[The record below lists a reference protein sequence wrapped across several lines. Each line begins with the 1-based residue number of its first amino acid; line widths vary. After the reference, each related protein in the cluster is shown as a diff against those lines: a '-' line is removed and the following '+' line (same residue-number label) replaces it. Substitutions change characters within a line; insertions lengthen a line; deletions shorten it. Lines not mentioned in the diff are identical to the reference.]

1 MAGKLLAR
9 GRLDTTRASARPVHG
24 QRPLSE
30 SATRPRLRTRR
41 GVAWGIAA
49 AATVGLVAASTVIP
63 RGGSLL
69 PVALVMV
76 GAGWAAI
83 GLVHGAVV
91 LAARIVGRR
100 PPRIAALAVAAL
112 LLVGVVPASVSSTAW
127 LLAAAFVLGGA
138 LCGAG
143 VAQLSG
149 PRAEDGQRLGSGLAW
164 ATGAVAVVAVGAW
177 VAAGGAGPEAEP
189 VRPTGQ
195 LAFVVGH
202 YGSGDHPHRAE
213 FAEPDVVTATVD
225 GGPFLESWVGVHGWL
240 RSRHFEFGPD
250 RLPLNATVWLP
261 EVDDP
266 APLVLV
272 AHGNHSMYVPS
283 DRGHAWLAEELASHG
298 YAVVSVDQTFLNDGV
313 LGFTDEYD
321 ARAWLLLEHLR
332 LWRGWQRDPA
342 NFFFG
347 RVDPGR
353 VALVG
358 HSRGGEAV
366 AHAALLDT
374 LGRWPDDA
382 SVRFEGGFGIEAV
395 VALAPMDGAYRPA
408 GRATRLQDVSYLTV
422 HPGRDG
428 DHPSF
433 HGLRQYERTTLGG
446 SGDALKA
453 AVYLED
459 ANHAQF
465 NTAWRN
471 SDLPGL
477 AGRMLDTANVMPF
490 QDQQRDV
497 ATAVLAF
504 LDATLHDDRAR
515 LEVLHDPSH
524 PVWSGATRV
533 LTRYAT
539 SDDVVLADFAEDADP
554 GTGTLPGTLLSG
566 SGLTVWREEPTPV
579 RGGVLDASSVV
590 LGWDTTGPAS
600 YSITV
605 PAELSLPADPVLLL
619 DVAETAPG
627 TGADFTVRTR
637 DAAGTLRTT
646 TAAVHGG
653 VPPAPQP
660 RRLRPPLREPLPSVE
675 PLGQTLRVPID
686 HDHPLTEIHL
696 IFDRA
701 PEGSIRIDR
710 IAIGSNA
717 SGGPP

>member
-1 MAGKLLAR
+1 
-9 GRLDTTRASARPVHG
+9 
-24 QRPLSE
+24 
-30 SATRPRLRTRR
+30 
-41 GVAWGIAA
+41 
-49 AATVGLVAASTVIP
+49 VGLVAASTVIP
-63 RGGSLL
+63 RAGSLL
-69 PVALVMV
+69 PVALAVV
-76 GAGWAAI
+76 GAGAAAI
-83 GLVHGAVV
+83 GLVHGVVV
-91 LAARIVGRR
+91 LAARIVRRR
-100 PPRIAALAVAAL
+100 PPRVAALAVVAL
-112 LLVGVVPASVSSTAW
+112 LLVGLVPASVSSTAW
-127 LLAAAFVLGGA
+127 LFAAAFVLGGA

-149 PRAEDGQRLGSGLAW
+149 PWAEDGQRLGSGLAL
-164 ATGAVAVVAVGAW
+164 ATGVFAVVAVGTW
-177 VAAGGAGPEAEP
+177 VAAGGAKHDAEP
-189 VRPTGQ
+189 VRPTGS
-195 LAFVVGH
+195 LAFEVRH

-213 FAEPDVVTATVD
+213 FADPDVVTATVD
-225 GGPFLESWVGVHGWL
+225 GGFLLESWVGVHGWL
-240 RSRHFEFGPD
+240 RSRHLGFGPD

-261 EVDDP
+261 EVGDP

-313 LGFTDEYD
+313 LGFTDEYA

-342 NFFFG
+342 SPFFG
-347 RVDPGR
+347 RVDRGR
-353 VALVG
+353 VALIG

-366 AHAALLDT
+366 AHAALFDT

-382 SVRFEGGFGIEAV
+382 AVSLDSGFGIEAV

-433 HGLRQYERTTLGG
+433 HGLRQYERTTLSG
-446 SGDALKA
+446 SGDEVRA

-471 SDLPGL
+471 TDLPGL
-477 AGRMLDTANVMPF
+477 AGRMLDTAHVMPGHS
-490 QDQQRDV
+490 QQRDV
-497 ATAVLAF
+497 AAAVLAF
-504 LDATLHDDRAR
+504 LDAALLDDRAR
-515 LEVLHDPSH
+515 LDVLHDPSH

-554 GTGTLPGTLLSG
+554 ATGTLPGTLLAG
-566 SGLTVWREEPTPV
+566 SGLTVWREGPTPV
-579 RGGVLDASSVV
+579 RGGALDAASVV

-605 PAELSLPADPVLLL
+605 PAELTLPADPVLLL
-619 DVAETAPG
+619 DVAEADPG
-627 TGADFTVRTR
+627 TGEDFTVRTR
-637 DAAGTLRTT
+637 DTAGIVRTT
-646 TAAVHGG
+646 TAAAHGG

-660 RRLRPPLREPLPSVE
+660 RRLRSPLREPLPSVE
-675 PLGQTLRVPID
+675 PFGQTLRIPLD
-686 HDHPLTEIHL
+686 HDHPVNQIRLV
-696 IFDRA
+696 FDRA
-701 PEGSIRIDR
+701 PKGSIRIDR
-710 IAIGSNA
+710 IAIGSNT
-717 SGGPP
+717 SGGTP

>member
-1 MAGKLLAR
+1 M
-9 GRLDTTRASARPVHG
+9 
-24 QRPLSE
+24 
-30 SATRPRLRTRR
+30 
-41 GVAWGIAA
+41 
-49 AATVGLVAASTVIP
+49 VAASTVIP

-69 PVALVMV
+69 PVALVVV

-91 LAARIVGRR
+91 LAARIVRRR
-100 PPRIAALAVAAL
+100 PPRIAALAVTAL
-112 LLVGVVPASVSSTAW
+112 LLVGVVPASVSSTVW
-127 LLAAAFVLGGA
+127 LFAAVFVLGGA

-149 PRAEDGQRLGSGLAW
+149 AQADDGRRLGPGLAL
-164 ATGAVAVVAVGAW
+164 ATGVLAVAAVGTW
-177 VAAGGAGPEAEP
+177 VAAAGGGYDTEP
-189 VRPTGQ
+189 VRPTGP
-195 LAFVVGH
+195 LAFEVRH

-213 FAEPDVVTATVD
+213 FADPDVVTATVD
-225 GGPFLESWVGVHGWL
+225 GGFLLGSWAGVHGWL
-240 RSRHFEFGPD
+240 RSRHFGFGPD

-261 EVDDP
+261 TVEDP

-272 AHGNHSMYVPS
+272 AHGNHLMYVAS

-298 YAVVSVDQTFLNDGV
+298 YDVVSVDQTFLNDGV
-313 LGFTDEYD
+313 LGFTDESD

-332 LWRGWQRDPA
+332 VWRGWQSDPSSP
-342 NFFFG
+342 FFR
-347 RVDPGR
+347 RVDLGR
-353 VALVG
+353 VALIG
-358 HSRGGEAV
+358 HSRGAEAV
-366 AHAALLDT
+366 AHAALFDT

-382 SVRFEGGFGIEAV
+382 SVSLDSGFGIEAV

-408 GRATRLQDVSYLTV
+408 GRATRLHDVSYLTV

-433 HGLRQYERTTLGG
+433 HGLRQYERTTLSG
-446 SGDALKA
+446 SGDTVKA

-471 SDLPGL
+471 TDLPGL
-477 AGRMLDTANVMPF
+477 AGRMLDTTHVMPGE
-490 QDQQRDV
+490 DQQRDV
-497 ATAVLAF
+497 AAAVLAF
-504 LDATLHDDRAR
+504 LDATLHGERAR

-533 LTRYAT
+533 LTRYAA

-554 GTGTLPGTLLSG
+554 ATGTLPGTLLSG

-579 RGGVLDASSVV
+579 RGGVLDAASVV

-605 PAELSLPADPVLLL
+605 PAELTLPVDPVLLL
-619 DVAETAPG
+619 DVAEADPG
-627 TGADFTVRTR
+627 AGADFTVRTR
-637 DAAGTLRTT
+637 DTAGTVRTTT
-646 TAAVHGG
+646 TAAHGG

-660 RRLRPPLREPLPSVE
+660 RRLRSPLREPLPSVE
-675 PLGQTLRVPID
+675 PLGQTLRIPLD
-686 HDHPLTEIHL
+686 HDRPVTEIHL
-696 IFDRA
+696 VFDRA
-701 PEGSIRIDR
+701 PQGSIRIDR
-710 IAIGSNA
+710 IAIGSNT